1 MNKFYL
7 LPLLA
12 LLVLFG
18 CKSAS
23 KAYESGDYQSAIGR
37 SLKKLQKDPYDYEAQ
52 DVLKKAYTYAVS
64 KHQDEI
70 RILSN
75 SSSENRYQQIY
86 YQYSTLQGLYRDI
99 RNIPSAD
106 KAVKPTD
113 YSSHLETYK
122 GKIADMHVAKGDT
135 WMKEGSRR
143 GAREAY
149 SQYRQAL
156 DHRPESMEIKNKM
169 EDAYE
174 AAVVDVLLLPT
185 NTYTGNINSY
195 EVRNFQTRIISQ
207 LANSSSYQFIRYFS
221 EADLKSKKIKPTETV
236 ELQLS
241 HLDIGR
247 AFDES
252 STREVSKEVVTKETV
267 YKPDSVVKQTSTVK
281 ARIITTKRTVV
292 SMGDVVLTARDSMGK
307 VVWTEVV
314 KGEHRWETKFATYN
328 GDERA
333 LSDTDINLV
342 NTKEKKAPEESTVVN
357 EVLRQ
362 LGSNLSS
369 RLQNHY
375 TRYSEL

>member
-1 MNKFYL
+1 MNKIYL
-7 LPLLA
+7 LPLVA
-12 LLVLFG
+12 LFILFG

-23 KAYESGDYQSAIGR
+23 KAYESGDYQSAISR

-52 DVLKKAYTYAVS
+52 DVLKKAYAFAVN

-70 RILSN
+70 RMLTA
-75 SSSENRYQQIY
+75 SSSENRYEQIY
-86 YQYSTLQGLYRDI
+86 YQYNTLQGLYRDI
-99 RNIPSAD
+99 RDIPSAD

-113 YSSHLETYK
+113 YSSYLETYK
-122 GKIADMHVAKGDT
+122 GKIADLHVEKGDT
-135 WMKEGSRR
+135 WMKEGTRR

-149 SQYRQAL
+149 SQYRLAL
-156 DHRPESMEIKNKM
+156 NHRPESMVIKDKL
-169 EDAYE
+169 EAAYE

-195 EVRNFQTRIISQ
+195 EVRNFQNRIISQ
-207 LANSSSYQFIRYFS
+207 LANNSTYQFIRYFS
-221 EADLKSKKIKPTETV
+221 ETDLKAKKVKPLETV
-236 ELQLS
+236 EVQLS

-252 STREVSKEVVTKETV
+252 STREVSKDVVVKETV

-281 ARIITTKRTVV
+281 AKIITTKRTVV
-292 SMGDVVLTARDSMGK
+292 SMGDVVLTARDSLGK

-314 KGEHRWETKFATYN
+314 KGEHRWQTQFATYN

-333 LSDTDINLV
+333 LSDTDMNLV
-342 NTKEKKAPEESTVVN
+342 NSKEQKAPSESTVIN

>member
-1 MNKFYL
+1 MNKIYL
-7 LPLLA
+7 LPLLV
-12 LLVLFG
+12 LLVLSS

-52 DVLKKAYTYAVS
+52 DVLKKAYAYAVN

-70 RILSN
+70 RILN
-75 SSSENRYQQIY
+75 TSSAENRYEQIY

-99 RNIPSAD
+99 RNIPSAE

-113 YSSHLETYK
+113 YSSYLETYK
-122 GKIADMHVAKGDT
+122 GKIADMHIAKGDT
-135 WMKEGSRR
+135 WMKEGTRR

-149 SQYRQAL
+149 NEYRQAQN
-156 DHRPESMEIKNKM
+156 HRPESMAIKDKM
-169 EDAYE
+169 ENAYE

-185 NTYTGNINSY
+185 NTYTGNVGGY
-195 EVRNFQTRIISQ
+195 EVRNFQTRVISQ
-207 LANSSSYQFIRYFS
+207 LSNGSAYQFIRYFS
-221 EADLKSKKIKPTETV
+221 EADAKTKRIKPLETV
-236 ELQLS
+236 EVQLS
-241 HLDIGR
+241 NLDIGR

-267 YKPDSVVKQTSTVK
+267 YKPDSIVKQTSTVK
-281 ARIITTKRTVV
+281 AKIITTKRMVV
-292 SMGDVVLTARDSMGK
+292 STGDVVLTARDSLGK

-314 KGEHRWETKFATYN
+314 RGEHRWETKFATYN

-342 NTKEKKAPEESTVVN
+342 NTKEQKAPEQSTVVN